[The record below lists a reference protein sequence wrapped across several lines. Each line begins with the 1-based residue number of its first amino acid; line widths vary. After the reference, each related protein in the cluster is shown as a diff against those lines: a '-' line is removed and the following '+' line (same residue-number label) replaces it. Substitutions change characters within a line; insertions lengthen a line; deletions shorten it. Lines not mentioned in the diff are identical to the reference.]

1 LFEIR
6 IVCGAD
12 DIDPVT
18 TALGDVFVTGTA
30 RKYPSRDGLR
40 TLLYFHADLLCVC
53 GADDEAPCPR
63 HPNSTR

>member
-1 LFEIR
+1 MFEIR

-12 DIDPVT
+12 DIDRVT
-18 TALGDVFVTGTA
+18 TALSAAFVTGTS

-53 GADDEAPCPR
+53 DAADEAPCPR
-63 HPNSTR
+63 HPDSTH